1 MLLHVSDFLCGSPN
15 LALVDPL
22 GESERV
28 EGLPEVLFSRVE
40 VDEHQCL
47 GVATQGVHQEV
58 GQLRIPIRYVTLS
71 VLQNKKEHKNL
82 NKIVTFITLHNR

>member
-1 MLLHVSDFLCGSPN
+1 MVYT
-15 LALVDPL
+15 L

-40 VDEHQCL
+40 VDEHQGL

-58 GQLRIPIRYVTLS
+58 GQLRVSIRDVTLS
-71 VLQNKKEHKNL
+71 VLQNKKTLKNL
-82 NKIVTFITLHNR
+82 NKISLHNR

>member
-15 LALVDPL
+15 LALVDSL

-40 VDEHQCL
+40 VDEHQGL

-58 GQLRIPIRYVTLS
+58 GQLRIPIRDVTLS

-82 NKIVTFITLHNR
+82 NQIVTFIT

>member
-15 LALVDPL
+15 LALVDSL

-40 VDEHQCL
+40 VDEHQGL
-47 GVATQGVHQEV
+47 GVAAQRVHQQV
-58 GQLRIPIRYVTLS
+58 GQLRVTVRDVAVS
-71 VLQNKKEHKNL
+71 VLPKEKTHQN
-82 NKIVTFITLHNR
+82 